1 MTRLHDVLELCL
13 NDLERGSDLD
23 MVLSRHPEQ
32 ADELRPILETSVQAR
47 GMSVLPPSY
56 EVVKRNRARLLQ
68 HAAVMREEKRAPV
81 FWIGWSDSLRR
92 SLVALMIVILFF
104 VSGTNLVRA
113 SAAALPGD
121 GLYPVKRGW
130 ENVSLF
136 FTFDANEREALAF
149 KHEQER
155 LDELKTLFANGRQ
168 VDVEFSGYVTEKDGD
183 AWRVSN
189 MLVITQ
195 QTDAPTQM
203 PDQDVPLGAAVRVKG
218 RIIGDGVVLAAEI
231 ELLPSGYRVP
241 EIEEENGQGA
251 DTEFLEGPDAGSKG
265 EAGEVSLPIPEPKH
279 LPDNEIIKGILT
291 SIGNNFV
298 IVDNI
303 SMDIRHAKIK
313 GVPYIGAPTKAEGY
327 YGVDGVFV
335 VIEIEFGQ
343 ISSGEDTGQ
352 TSSNVNSNTNSNDN
366 DSNGNNSNDNDNKN
380 DNDNDNKN
388 SNDNNGND

>member
-23 MVLSRHPEQ
+23 KILSRYPKQ
-32 ADELRPILETSVQAR
+32 ADGLRSILETSVQAR
-47 GMSVLPPSY
+47 DMSVPPPTD

-92 SLVALMIVILFF
+92 SLVTLVVIILFF
-104 VSGTNLVRA
+104 VSGSNLVRA

-136 FTFDANEREALAF
+136 FTFNANEREALAF
-149 KHEQER
+149 EHEQER
-155 LDELKTLFANGRQ
+155 LDELNTLFANGRQ
-168 VDVEFSGYVTEKDGD
+168 VDVEFSGYLTEKDGE

-189 MLVITQ
+189 VLVVIQ

-203 PDQDVPLGAAVRVKG
+203 PDQDVPLGTAVRVKG

-231 ELLPSGYRVP
+231 ELLPPDYRVP
-241 EIEEENGQGA
+241 EVEVENDQGVDVEPEEDSGI
-251 DTEFLEGPDAGSKG
+251 GSEG
-265 EAGEVSLPIPEPKH
+265 EAGDVSLPIPDPKH

-298 IVDNI
+298 VVDNTL
-303 SMDIRHAKIK
+303 MDIRHAKIK

-335 VIEIEFGQ
+335 VIEIEFSQ
-343 ISSGEDTGQ
+343 ISPSGDSGPSGGNE
-352 TSSNVNSNTNSNDN
+352 NSNMNSNNN
-366 DSNGNNSNDNDNKN
+366 DSNDNDNK
-380 DNDNDNKN
+380 NDNKN